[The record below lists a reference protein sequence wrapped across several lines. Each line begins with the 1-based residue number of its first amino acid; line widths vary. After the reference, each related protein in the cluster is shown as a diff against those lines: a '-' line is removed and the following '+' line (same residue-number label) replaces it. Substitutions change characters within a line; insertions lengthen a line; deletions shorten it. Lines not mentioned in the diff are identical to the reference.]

1 MVSRVPAS
9 SSLSDSGFLLTL
21 SLHLADFIY
30 WSGPYRV
37 LCPMRAVIIGLIP
50 GHKRTLRSCGFCYNV
65 DCLFVRSGCS
75 ERPIGLGFDRGGVS
89 RQEQGLRW
97 QGNRNT
103 CRLDTLHDSEKKA
116 FLEFEEL
123 IPIMCVDVGVNFH
136 IKRV

>member
-9 SSLSDSGFLLTL
+9 SSLSDSGFWLTL
-21 SLHLADFIY
+21 FLHLAALIY

-37 LCPMRAVIIGLIP
+37 ICPMRAAIIGLIP
-50 GHKRTLRSCGFCYNV
+50 GLKRTLRSCCNV

-75 ERPIGLGFDRGGVS
+75 ERPIGLGFDRGGGS
-89 RQEQGLRW
+89 RKEQGLRW

-103 CRLDTLHDSEKKA
+103 RRLDTLHDSEKKA

-123 IPIMCVDVGVNFH
+123 IPVMCVDVGVNFH